1 AGGSQHQFPL
11 SRLQSCGPTQSSS
24 SAQQTTFAAGSGRT
38 MRRVNNMQ
46 GSAPSRRSYQG
57 IGDSHQ
63 TASASDELTGPSRE
77 SAVLCVSEKVGQTQK
92 RKWKK
97 TFEKVFRINR
107 IPSVMEEDRGSSGT
121 TAASP
126 RGDADSDAALLDST
140 AGLGDVGEGSGEA
153 DTIDDDVLESFR
165 ARMAAE
171 FDVQRAALMQMFMAK
186 EDELKAEQEKNFALT
201 KQIEEFIGPAGLDLD
216 ESMRNAQ
223 KQTVLLRS
231 VVKPMEDEI
240 EEYKSQIKTLTSEL
254 GKSRADCDNKREGEK
269 REKEDLSR
277 QISDAKSE
285 TQNLAAKIDANES
298 LLANLSVKLSGLD
311 STLRDE
317 LNKLRNQLAELQWQ
331 NRQLS
336 EDNDRLLARH
346 CSKMEQR
353 LATDGVKLPDV
364 FEKTARM
371 VEHDPALASALQGLE
386 FEYLKLH
393 ERMVESTVIWENA
406 DEKLHSQ
413 VARLKEEQSFV
424 QNERRDY
431 EASVN
436 SKLARLNGELAA
448 LRDSEKQLQAAR
460 ARVSELELVEPLK
473 NKFEKES
480 HELRR
485 KVLALQKDLDNSE
498 AVQKDF
504 VKLSQSLQVELEKL
518 RVCDGEVRFQHP
530 DDVNEC
536 NGCKK
541 PLAGV
546 KKMNCNHCGRIFCQ
560 TCVSKIIQSGPN
572 RRSFNVCAVCHTLL
586 DQKSAPYF
594 STQ

>member
-1 AGGSQHQFPL
+1 MLSSFSQVYP
-11 SRLQSCGPTQSSS
+11 SDTMEGAP
-24 SAQQTTFAAGSGRT
+24 AA
-38 MRRVNNMQ
+38 VDD
-46 GSAPSRRSYQG
+46 PK
-57 IGDSHQ
+57 
-63 TASASDELTGPSRE
+63 DEME
-77 SAVLCVSEKVGQTQK
+77 S
-92 RKWKK
+92 
-97 TFEKVFRINR
+97 
-107 IPSVMEEDRGSSGT
+107 
-121 TAASP
+121 
-126 RGDADSDAALLDST
+126 
-140 AGLGDVGEGSGEA
+140 GDVLHCNELAEDSA
-153 DTIDDDVLESFR
+153 DARETLR
-165 ARMAAE
+165 AKMEAE
-171 FDVQRAALMQMFMAK
+171 FDAQRAAFMQMFMAK
-186 EDELKAEQEKNFALT
+186 EDELKAEKEKNFALT

-240 EEYKSQIKTLTSEL
+240 EEYKTQIAVLTSEL
-254 GKSRADCDNKREGEK
+254 EQSRADCDRKNEAEK

-277 QISDAKSE
+277 QISEAKAE
-285 TQNLAAKIDANES
+285 TRSLAAKIEENES
-298 LLANLSVKLSGLD
+298 LLANLSVQLSGSDSALRAELD
-311 STLRDE
+311 
-317 LNKLRNQLAELQWQ
+317 KLKQQLAEVEWQ
-331 NRQLS
+331 NRQLA

-353 LATDGVKLPDV
+353 LATEGVKLPDV

-371 VEHDPALASALQGLE
+371 VEHDPVLANALQNLE

-393 ERMVESTVIWENA
+393 ERMIEATVSWENA
-406 DEKLHSQ
+406 DEKLHSEL
-413 VARLKEEQSFV
+413 AILKEEKKMV
-424 QNERRDY
+424 QEERRNY
-431 EASVN
+431 EESVN
-436 SKLARLNGELAA
+436 SEVKRLNAELAELRSCEKELAA
-448 LRDSEKQLQAAR
+448 AK

-473 NKFEKES
+473 VKFESES

-518 RVCDGEVRFQHP
+518 RVCDGEVRFQHA
-530 DDVNEC
+530 DDVAEC

-541 PLAGV
+541 SLGGG
-546 KKMNCNHCGRIFCQ
+546 KKPNCSHCGRIFCPA
-560 TCVSKIIQSGPN
+560 CVSKTIQSGPN